1 MSSRATTSRSRP
13 TSLPG
18 RLSAVLIASAT
29 LQAGL
34 TLLQATLAG
43 HLLSGNATARLAH
56 EFVATGLIMWVAA
69 AQIVLAVLLWRPA
82 RGPAWPLA
90 ATTALFG
97 LLLLQLGWGY
107 GRRIAL
113 HIPVGVSFLAAQILL
128 AISLRA
134 QTRRSGLGAQR

>member
-1 MSSRATTSRSRP
+1 M
-13 TSLPG
+13 
-18 RLSAVLIASAT
+18 
-29 LQAGL
+29 
-34 TLLQATLAG
+34 LQATLAG
-43 HLLSGNATARLAH
+43 HLLSGNTTARQAH

-69 AQIVLAVLLWRPA
+69 AQIVLTLLLWRPA

-97 LLLLQLGWGY
+97 LLLLRLGWGY

-134 QTRRSGLGAQR
+134 RTRRGGFGARR